1 MTVPLRTGQG
11 GGGGTRQE
19 AAAPAP
25 LRPVRRGGGLGLGG
39 ILKIAWRA
47 ILGNPLRSMLT
58 ALGVIIG
65 VAAVI
70 ALTALGTGSTQGVT
84 KSLESLGTNLLT
96 VGSVRG
102 RPGGSLVR
110 GGPAPTVTLADAAA
124 IEKQFAARL
133 LGLAPADQR
142 SVQAKVGST
151 NTQAQVVGTW
161 PAYQA
166 VRNAAPAAG
175 AFFTQDD
182 VDRRRKVAVI
192 GSQVAADLFGDS
204 ASALGQ
210 KLRLDTTTFTV
221 VGVEPDKGATGFQS
235 PNSQVYIP
243 LSVFQQRYSRGTA
256 VRGSPTVSSIYVG
269 GADPKDLS
277 ALQQDISDLMA
288 QRHSTPDPAAYDF
301 SIQNQAD
308 ALSSLQATTTT
319 LTLLVGA
326 IAGISLLVGGI
337 GIMNIMLVSVTER
350 TREIGVRKALGAR
363 PRDILTQ
370 FLVEASLLSI
380 GGGVIGV
387 LLGLA
392 LAYLGTLANITPVF
406 TAAPVIAAF
415 AFSALVGIF
424 FGYYPAMRAARLD
437 PVESLRYE

>member
-1 MTVPLRTGQG
+1 MEGQRMTVPVRGPLGARLDD
-11 GGGGTRQE
+11 
-19 AAAPAP
+19 AATAPSAGP
-25 LRPVRRGGGLGLGG
+25 RRAGLGLSG

-102 RPGGSLVR
+102 RSGGSLVR
-110 GGPAPTVTLADAAA
+110 GAFGATVTVADAQA
-124 IEKQFAARL
+124 ISQKFSSRL

-142 SVQAKVGST
+142 SVQSKVASV
-151 NTQAQVVGTW
+151 NTQATVVGTW

-166 VRNAAPAAG
+166 VRNAAPAVG

-182 VDRRRKVAVI
+182 LDRRRKVAVI
-192 GSQVAADLFGDS
+192 GFQVAADLFGDS

-221 VGVEPDKGATGFQS
+221 LGVEPDKGATGFQS

-243 LSVFQQRYSRGTA
+243 LSVFQQRFSRGTV
-256 VRGSPTVSSIYVG
+256 VRGSPTVSSIYLS
-269 GADPKDLS
+269 GADHADLS
-277 ALQQDISDLMA
+277 ALQQDVSDLLA
-288 QRHSTPDPAAYDF
+288 QRHNTPDPITYDF

-370 FLVEASLLSI
+370 FLVEAFVLSV
-380 GGGVIGV
+380 GGGMIGV

-406 TAAPVIAAF
+406 TPAPVIAAF
-415 AFSALVGIF
+415 VFSALVGIF